1 MVRPPSDTP
10 RRTRLPRAERER
22 QILDAAHAL
31 FARRGFA
38 SVTMDDVA
46 AEVGVTKPLLYAY
59 FGNKEQLYLAGV
71 DRSSTRLQALTLAA
85 IQSAGTP
92 DEGFRAAVGAFFS
105 FVDTDR
111 DAWRVLFAETAPVDG
126 AVTLRVAEH
135 RERMGRLI
143 AAALVELIDAEHR
156 ETARLEVEA
165 LSEALLGA
173 VESLARWWLR
183 TGAMTADEAAD
194 LLVATVLPG
203 LRARVR
209 GAHRAAADPLP
220 DASDPTEGAAP

>member
-1 MVRPPSDTP
+1 MPDTPDNP

-46 AEVGVTKPLLYAY
+46 SEVGVTKPLLYAY
-59 FGNKEQLYLAGV
+59 VGNKEQLYLAGV

-85 IQSAGTP
+85 IQGASSP
-92 DEGFRAAVGAFFS
+92 DEAFRAAVGAFFS
-105 FVDTDR
+105 FVDSDR
-111 DAWRVLFAETAPVDG
+111 DAWRVLFADTTPADG
-126 AVTLRVAEH
+126 KVAVRVREH

-143 AAALVELIDAEHR
+143 AAALVELIDEDHR
-156 ETARLEVEA
+156 EAARLEVEA

-203 LRARVR
+203 LRMRVER
-209 GAHRAAADPLP
+209 AHLAGASPSPPETDTTR
-220 DASDPTEGAAP
+220 SRS